1 MRRRT
6 SRRLMWAVVLAILLA
21 LVLPP
26 FINVNRY
33 RARVA
38 GAISRAL
45 GRDVTVSSLE
55 FKLLP
60 RPGLVLHNFVAAD
73 DPSYGAEPM
82 LRADTVTAYLRLT
95 SLWRGRLEI
104 GTLDLE
110 NASLNLVRRP
120 DGHWN
125 VEELVERASQVNPAP
140 TGRVRP
146 EARPRFPYVE
156 ATTGRINFKFGEVKK
171 AFSFTDAEFAL
182 WLESENQWGVRLEA
196 RPMRTDVNISD
207 TGTLTLDGRFQRAP
221 NVRDTPLYVKLN
233 YADAPLGQLTKLIY
247 GRDRG
252 WRGTVR
258 ASAVLT
264 GTPASAGLTMD
275 AQVSDF
281 RRYDIATG
289 EAFRL
294 RTHCTGTY
302 SSMGD
307 SLYDLR
313 CESPIGSGLLRIR
326 GDAQSWGAGGYE
338 LDISGEN
345 IPADRLVA
353 FARHAKKDLPSDLTA
368 GGEVGGAFTVR
379 KSPSTAPQWSGGG
392 QTTDLTLH
400 SSVLKQDLPLG
411 EIQFAVPSNSFST
424 TTKSRRSTRRT
435 PPPVAKNGFQL
446 TVKPFPVP
454 LGAASPATGSGE
466 ADEENYSLS
475 LSGEAEL
482 GRLLSV
488 AQALGVGT
496 PGIGLEGSA
505 RVDVQVAG
513 AWMGFAEP
521 TPVGKLQVSTAT
533 AELQG
538 VSEPLV
544 VDSATVLLQSQLVNM
559 TSFSASFS
567 KGGQFNGSA
576 TFPIHCTAPENCV
589 LSFIVRAQDT
599 SLARLNHLFNPEFS
613 RQPWYRLLAIS
624 KRHDDVLS
632 KLHAQGRFLMP
643 SFDVGDITATNVDGV
658 LELSFGKLRIHE
670 LKADLLGGHQDGSWL
685 ADFTISPPRFM
696 GNGVVSRISMSQL
709 ASLMHDNWATGNV
722 DATYSLQLAGM
733 SAPKLWSSST
743 GTADFHWNNG
753 ALKHI
758 VLEGHGAP
766 MAFSGFAG
774 KVALQDGTFTFSDGQ
789 IQSGGNKYAV
799 AGTAASD
806 GSIKVK
812 LERAGGKSYVISGT
826 LDKPTVESVAAPA
839 AEAALR

>member
-1 MRRRT
+1 
-6 SRRLMWAVVLAILLA
+6 
-21 LVLPP
+21 
-26 FINVNRY
+26 
-33 RARVA
+33 
-38 GAISRAL
+38 
-45 GRDVTVSSLE
+45 
-55 FKLLP
+55 
-60 RPGLVLHNFVAAD
+60 
-73 DPSYGAEPM
+73 
-82 LRADTVTAYLRLT
+82 
-95 SLWRGRLEI
+95 
-104 GTLDLE
+104 
-110 NASLNLVRRP
+110 
-120 DGHWN
+120 
-125 VEELVERASQVNPAP
+125 
-140 TGRVRP
+140 
-146 EARPRFPYVE
+146 
-156 ATTGRINFKFGEVKK
+156 
-171 AFSFTDAEFAL
+171 
-182 WLESENQWGVRLEA
+182 
-196 RPMRTDVNISD
+196 
-207 TGTLTLDGRFQRAP
+207 
-221 NVRDTPLYVKLN
+221 
-233 YADAPLGQLTKLIY
+233 
-247 GRDRG
+247 
-252 WRGTVR
+252 
-258 ASAVLT
+258 
-264 GTPASAGLTMD
+264 
-275 AQVSDF
+275 
-281 RRYDIATG
+281 
-289 EAFRL
+289 
-294 RTHCTGTY
+294 
-302 SSMGD
+302 
-307 SLYDLR
+307 
-313 CESPIGSGLLRIR
+313 
-326 GDAQSWGAGGYE
+326 
-338 LDISGEN
+338 
-345 IPADRLVA
+345 
-353 FARHAKKDLPSDLTA
+353 
-368 GGEVGGAFTVR
+368 
-379 KSPSTAPQWSGGG
+379 
-392 QTTDLTLH
+392 
-400 SSVLKQDLPLG
+400 
-411 EIQFAVPSNSFST
+411 
-424 TTKSRRSTRRT
+424 
-435 PPPVAKNGFQL
+435 
-446 TVKPFPVP
+446 
-454 LGAASPATGSGE
+454 
-466 ADEENYSLS
+466 
-475 LSGEAEL
+475 
-482 GRLLSV
+482 
-488 AQALGVGT
+488 LGVGT